1 MTYHLRN
8 YLFIITYLCFFSCST
23 PPPMWLESRPQDPL
37 YWHGIGF
44 AAFEESENSSALAK
58 EYAIH
63 EISSQIKV
71 NISSQMDIV
80 VTDFNGSVDNA
91 ISSVMSSRVDLLLPE
106 LEIVEKFSNKS
117 GTYFYIRLNKNKYR
131 VAMERLIENAKA
143 TILNYLVDS
152 EKEYGIRSFLLIQKA
167 WKEIIPFTD
176 EPLIVQYNGG
186 NANLYSLIKQKTN
199 EYENR
204 LLIEVELEKNPVRT
218 YIDRDNHILIHVKDA
233 ENDRS
238 LPGIPIHISELD
250 SEHVF
255 YTNERGKIKY
265 DIEQSIKPKSYDIKL
280 KLDQHSLY
288 DIDDEFQLAFKPTVH
303 AFNVSVVPSKA
314 AFTSVERNIGE
325 IMNRSIIEPIIKNY
339 FNENLEFVEDTPDII
354 INIVADTEERSKRMG
369 GNFPYFI
376 FGNASVTFKD
386 ALTNENFFSTGVYN
400 IKGADFESKEIAGLR
415 SYDLMSEQL
424 VSKLD
429 ESFQ

>member
-1 MTYHLRN
+1 
-8 YLFIITYLCFFSCST
+8 
-23 PPPMWLESRPQDPL
+23 MWLESRPQDPL

-44 AAFEESENSSALAK
+44 ATFEESENSSSLAR

-80 VTDFNGSVDNA
+80 VTDLNGSVDNA

-152 EKEYGIRSFLLIQKA
+152 EKEYGIRSFSLIQKA
-167 WKEIIPFTD
+167 WKEILPFTD
-176 EPLIVQYNGG
+176 EPLTVQYNGG
-186 NANLYSLIKQKTN
+186 NANLYSLIKQKAN

-204 LLIEVELEKNPVRT
+204 LLIEVELEKDIVRT
-218 YIDRDNHILIHVKDA
+218 YIDRDDHILIHVKDA
-233 ENDRS
+233 KNDRS
-238 LPGIPIHISELD
+238 LSGIPIHISELE
-250 SEHVF
+250 SEKVF
-255 YTNERGKIKY
+255 YTNERGIIRYNIK
-265 DIEQSIKPKSYDIKL
+265 QSIKPISYDIKL
-280 KLDQHSLY
+280 KLDYHSFY
-288 DIDDEFQLAFKPTVH
+288 DIDDEFQLKVKPIVH
-303 AFNVSVVPSKA
+303 VINVPVVPSSA
-314 AFTSVERNIGE
+314 AFSSVEKNFGE
-325 IMNRSIIEPIIKNY
+325 IMDRSIIEPIIKNY
-339 FNENLEFVEDTPDII
+339 FNEKLEFVEETPDMV
-354 INIVADTEERSKRMG
+354 INIVADTEERSKRMD

-386 ALTNENFFSTGVYN
+386 ALTNEEFFSTGVSN
-400 IKGADFESKEIAGLR
+400 IKGADFESKEIAGFR
-415 SYDLMSEQL
+415 SYDLMAEQL
-424 VSKLD
+424 ISNLD
-429 ESFQ
+429 EFFQ